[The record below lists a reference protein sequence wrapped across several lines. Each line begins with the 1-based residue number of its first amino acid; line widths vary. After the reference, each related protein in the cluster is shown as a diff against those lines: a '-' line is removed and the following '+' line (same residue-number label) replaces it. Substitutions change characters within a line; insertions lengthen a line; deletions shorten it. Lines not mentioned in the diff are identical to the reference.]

1 MHLKK
6 PARGAT
12 PLAAKPRISHP
23 HHLLAV
29 AALAVVVAILALV
42 APGGDVEANRPLEA
56 EVPRAADAAV
66 EVAESGVDDT
76 ATPAGTDS
84 TSIER
89 TESAARS
96 GSTDTTEKVE
106 STEGA
111 AAAPAWRELIV
122 QSGDNLSL
130 LFKRAG
136 YSDRDVYEIVH
147 TAPQGK
153 ALERIYPGQTIAF
166 LASDAGELQ
175 AVRHVIDPLHSVV
188 YRRMDGGYSS
198 ERLEREPEVR
208 LAWGS
213 GVIDSSLF
221 FAGRDAGLS
230 IALVMELANLF
241 GGVIDFALDP
251 RKGDTLHVLYEEL
264 YLNGEKF
271 DDGNIVAASFTN
283 KGETFNAF
291 RYTDEAGQVSYYNEN
306 GVSMRK
312 AFLMAPVDFTRIS
325 SNFNLKR
332 LHPIYK
338 TTRPHRGTDY
348 AAARGTPVFAS
359 GDGRVIEA
367 GYTRANGNYVFIR
380 HGERFVTKY
389 LHLNKRKVREGQR
402 VVQSQ
407 VIGTVGATG
416 AATGPHLHYEF
427 LVDGRHRNP
436 RTVHKLLPKAKSLAS
451 AEMPAFRGA
460 IATVSQQLA
469 RRQTETRLASAA
481 DSSGDATAAP

>member
-1 MHLKK
+1 M
-6 PARGAT
+6 
-12 PLAAKPRISHP
+12 
-23 HHLLAV
+23 
-29 AALAVVVAILALV
+29 
-42 APGGDVEANRPLEA
+42 
-56 EVPRAADAAV
+56 
-66 EVAESGVDDT
+66 
-76 ATPAGTDS
+76 
-84 TSIER
+84 
-89 TESAARS
+89 
-96 GSTDTTEKVE
+96 
-106 STEGA
+106 
-111 AAAPAWRELIV
+111 
-122 QSGDNLSL
+122 
-130 LFKRAG
+130 
-136 YSDRDVYEIVH
+136 
-147 TAPQGK
+147 
-153 ALERIYPGQTIAF
+153 
-166 LASDAGELQ
+166 
-175 AVRHVIDPLHSVV
+175 RHVIDPLHSVV

>member
-1 MHLKK
+1 MMAKSRR
-6 PARGAT
+6 RGAS
-12 PLAAKPRISHP
+12 PRVPATRVP
-23 HHLLAV
+23 HRHLLAV
-29 AALAVVVAILALV
+29 AAVTAALAVAALV
-42 APGGDVEANRPLEA
+42 APGGDVEANRPVETELPGAASQAVEIADSGAGNTAPLAAA
-56 EVPRAADAAV
+56 EGHVETPEQAASDAAAAPV
-66 EVAESGVDDT
+66 E
-76 ATPAGTDS
+76 
-84 TSIER
+84 R
-89 TESAARS
+89 
-96 GSTDTTEKVE
+96 
-106 STEGA
+106 
-111 AAAPAWRELIV
+111 APAWRELIV

-136 YSDRDVYEIVH
+136 YDDRDVYRIVH
-147 TAPQGK
+147 TAPKGQ
-153 ALERIYPGQTIAF
+153 ALERIFPGQTIGF
-166 LASDAGELQ
+166 LAGSDGELA

-198 ERLEREPEVR
+198 ERIDREPDVR
-208 LAWGS
+208 LAWAS
-213 GVIDSSLF
+213 GEIDTSMFL
-221 FAGRDAGLS
+221 AGREAGLS
-230 IALVMELANLF
+230 SNLVMELANLF

-251 RKGDTLHVLYEEL
+251 RKGDTMHVLYEEL
-264 YLNGEKF
+264 YLDGEPF
-271 DDGNIVAASFTN
+271 DEGNIIAASFTN

-291 RYTDEAGQVSYYNEN
+291 RYTDSAGQASYYNEE

-348 AAARGTPVFAS
+348 AAPRGTPVFAS

-367 GYTRANGNYVFIR
+367 GYTRANGNYVFIQ

-389 LHLNKRKVREGQR
+389 LHLNKRKVRQGQR

-407 VIGTVGATG
+407 VIGTVGSTG

-451 AEMPAFRGA
+451 AEMPAFRSA
-460 IATVSQQLA
+460 ITGVSQQLA
-469 RRQTETRLASAA
+469 RRQAETRLASA
-481 DSSGDATAAP
+481 GATAAP